1 MAWTCFSVVSFTAV
15 KGIRTFRPPE
25 VLSLKIL
32 NVLILRSR
40 RFTFLKRIKFLYKA
54 IATKKT
60 ELARKEAH
68 TFFSLSNYISSD
80 HEDRCKCNST
90 LKTLNHGINY
100 GGYSSQSTSVW
111 HRPKFVRFVR
121 NMWPA
126 KCWNHKVVMFITNST
141 PTFCYFFD
149 SRQRHVF
156 MQLFM
161 GFKSRVCKWASK
173 TLTAD
178 CGLSL
183 KHGLRTAHIKTAL

>member
-1 MAWTCFSVVSFTAV
+1 MFHCCNFHRSEGYPDIS
-15 KGIRTFRPPE
+15 PPR
-25 VLSLKIL
+25 SLKSK
-32 NVLILRSR
+32 NFKCFNS
-40 RFTFLKRIKFLYKA
+40 A
-54 IATKKT
+54 IPPVYLFKKNKISVQSDNHKKT
-60 ELARKEAH
+60 EVARKEAH

-161 GFKSRVCKWASK
+161 GFKSRVCKLASK